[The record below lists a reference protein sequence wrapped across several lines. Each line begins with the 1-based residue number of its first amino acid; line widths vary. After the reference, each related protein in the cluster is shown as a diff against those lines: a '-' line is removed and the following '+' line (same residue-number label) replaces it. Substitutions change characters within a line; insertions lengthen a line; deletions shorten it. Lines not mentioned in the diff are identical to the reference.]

1 MLPVSSAVYRV
12 AASVQRATAKTG
24 AIVTMVAANLTAPR
38 QPTCWCGD
46 GGRRYGR
53 RHPQTRRSERAA
65 ERERDALTHR
75 HRDTHTRTHKNR
87 AAERERERES
97 EGGRAREDAERY
109 LLERERTPEPEVGG
123 LLRPPSVTPTTVHSA
138 LMSCTRTCLHHPAKP
153 APARLKVLYGES
165 TVRTAPLPLSEWE
178 GLREQGTEGKQGSK
192 LRA

>member
-1 MLPVSSAVYRV
+1 MDDGTGDGIRRPGE
-12 AASVQRATAKTG
+12 AS
-24 AIVTMVAANLTAPR
+24 APR
-38 QPTCWCGD
+38 
-46 GGRRYGR
+46 R
-53 RHPQTRRSERAA
+53 
-65 ERERDALTHR
+65 ERETLSHTDTE
-75 HRDTHTRTHKNR
+75 THTHAHTKIERQ
-87 AAERERERES
+87 RERERES

>member
-1 MLPVSSAVYRV
+1 MVWRRWTTV
-12 AASVQRATAKTG
+12 RATASADQEKR
-24 AIVTMVAANLTAPR
+24 A
-38 QPTCWCGD
+38 
-46 GGRRYGR
+46 RRG
-53 RHPQTRRSERAA
+53 
-65 ERERDALTHR
+65 ERETLSHTDTE
-75 HRDTHTRTHKNR
+75 THTHAHTKIERQ
-87 AAERERERES
+87 RERERES